1 MNPFPDTTGLVLLTP
16 LQISLLLNS
25 YANATATSSSPQ
37 SPSTIEQQLT
47 NLTLPSLTHLLPSTS
62 MFDVALQ
69 LRQQQQQ
76 RSMST
81 SSSSLSAATAPALT
95 RINRYERTKLFVGNL
110 PDGTTLMELF
120 ELFKP
125 YGHINHQL
133 CVVKEG
139 NYAFIHYF
147 SEKAAEQALHGVN
160 GVWFRNR
167 YLRVEYSVSSGHLA
181 KKLEKSNFFYPI
193 CPNFLENLINFWY
206 NLESNDFCAPLK
218 NSKSSFHFPIS
229 SSSSTYF
236 DSNKLA
242 SVDFSAVADSAAS
255 KGQRPI
261 RGQRMTTSQSVNF
274 TTV

>member
-1 MNPFPDTTGLVLLTP
+1 MNPFPSLSSLNQSETTGLVLLTP

-25 YANATATSSSPQ
+25 YANATAAAAQSPASSTSTSSTT
-37 SPSTIEQQLT
+37 TIEQQLT
-47 NLTLPSLTHLLPSTS
+47 NHLTLPSLTHLLPSTS

-69 LRQQQQQ
+69 LHQQQHQQQQ
-76 RSMST
+76 RSIST
-81 SSSSLSAATAPALT
+81 SSSSLSAAPPALT
-95 RINRYERTKLFVGNL
+95 RNRYERTKLFVGNL

-147 SEKAAEQALHGVN
+147 SERAAEQALNGVN

-181 KKLEKSNFFYPI
+181 KKLEKSNFLIF
-193 CPNFLENLINFWY
+193 FLL
-206 NLESNDFCAPLK
+206 
-218 NSKSSFHFPIS
+218 
-229 SSSSTYF
+229 
-236 DSNKLA
+236 
-242 SVDFSAVADSAAS
+242 
-255 KGQRPI
+255 
-261 RGQRMTTSQSVNF
+261 
-274 TTV
+274 

>member
-1 MNPFPDTTGLVLLTP
+1 MNPFPNLQSLNQSDSTGLVLLTP

-25 YANATATSSSPQ
+25 YANATAAQ
-37 SPSTIEQQLT
+37 SPSSSTSTTSTLEQQLT

-69 LRQQQQQ
+69 LHQHQQQ
-76 RSMST
+76 RSIST
-81 SSSSLSAATAPALT
+81 SSSSLSTAPPSLT
-95 RINRYERTKLFVGNL
+95 RNRYERTKLFVGNL

-181 KKLEKSNFFYPI
+181 KKLEKSNFWNIF
-193 CPNFLENLINFWY
+193 
-206 NLESNDFCAPLK
+206 FCL
-218 NSKSSFHFPIS
+218 SEF
-229 SSSSTYF
+229 
-236 DSNKLA
+236 
-242 SVDFSAVADSAAS
+242 
-255 KGQRPI
+255 
-261 RGQRMTTSQSVNF
+261 
-274 TTV
+274 